1 MKQSQIGGK
10 GTIRQK
16 KKNISRRKTDL
27 IKFNV
32 EKTTTEIN
40 TKLTYLGNDKKKIL
54 TDIIN
59 KDLEQLI
66 LKLQKNDL
74 KNIKLAEIKLLGTS
88 FFHKLFFYIENSLII
103 LLKEDIHSSVLKYFT
118 GSSQE
123 LCFKFIFIINDLLVT
138 SEKKLEPKEV
148 KTILTTEDKIYNP
161 DIFKESLAYF
171 KITTPIEEK
180 IHFTKILKQ
189 YNETEK
195 KIEDNFH
202 FQRLKAQY
210 ENYLK
215 SFS

>member
-27 IKFNV
+27 LKFQV
-32 EKTTTEIN
+32 EKITTEIN
-40 TKLTYLGNDKKKIL
+40 TKLTYLGNDKKKTL
-54 TDIIN
+54 TDIVN
-59 KDLEQLI
+59 KDLEQLATK
-66 LKLQKNDL
+66 LKKNEL
-74 KNIKLAEIKLLGTS
+74 KNIKLSEIKLLGNI

-103 LLKEDIHSSVLKYFT
+103 LLKEDIYSSVLKYFT

-138 SEKKLEPKEV
+138 NEKNLEPQEV
-148 KTILTTEDKIYNP
+148 KTTLTTEDKIYNP
-161 DIFKESLAYF
+161 EIFQESLTYF
-171 KITTPIEEK
+171 NITTSIEEK

-202 FQRLKAQY
+202 FQRLKGQY